1 MADKTYTVT
10 VASGDLYLGGT
21 GNVYYLD
28 GVRNSTGPGTVNWVS
43 GASLKFE
50 QSDASNNNH
59 PLIFSTTTSR
69 DQYLTSGVTYYLDGA
84 SNYAAYTNTTTFNAA
99 TTRYIEVTPSS
110 ETDFY
115 YLCYVHGIGMG
126 GIFDI
131 TQSTWGALSWSQ
143 GNWSA
148 QNNAEPILTGVSS
161 SLSVG
166 STIVLADVNEGWG
179 GELWGENNW
188 GEVTEQVATITGI
201 SMQSSVGDVEFAGA
215 SEGWGRPS
223 WNTNSWGIFG
233 DVLAQGQQLT
243 LENNQV
249 SVTTTIEE
257 GWGRFSWGN
266 QAWGEPFA
274 TAATGQSLTTSQGT
288 AIGFTDFNAVQTGQ
302 ALGLTLA
309 ANFSIQIDN
318 NVFVNASEA
327 TINTTA
333 GTVAGGIETN
343 ANVPVTGSSASTSVG
358 QVVPEPRIEV
368 GVTGIQASLSLGT
381 TSLVQ
386 TTVES
391 VTGQAATLTQGSAQQ
406 ASVYPVTTAGLLNS
420 SAGSTTQT
428 TTANVPVT
436 GIGLTASLGTVNI
449 TAWSEINPGVN
460 NTWSE
465 VDLAA

>member
-1 MADKTYTVT
+1 MAEQTYTVT

-21 GNVYYLD
+21 GNVFYLD
-28 GVRNSTGPGTVNWVS
+28 GARNSTGPGTVSWVN
-43 GASLKFE
+43 GGTLRFE

-59 PLIFSTTTSR
+59 PLIFSTTTTTGGIISA
-69 DQYLTSGVTYYLDGA
+69 GVTYYLDGA
-84 SNYAAYTNTTTFNAA
+84 SNEANYTNTTTFNAA
-99 TTRYIEVTPSS
+99 TTRYVEVTPSS

-148 QNNAEPILTGVSS
+148 QNNAEVILTGLSS
-161 SLSVG
+161 SLSQG
-166 STIVLADVNEGWG
+166 STTASGDINQGWG
-179 GELWGENNW
+179 GETWGENNW
-188 GEVTEQVATITGI
+188 GEITEQVATITGI
-201 SMQSSVGDVEFAGA
+201 SMQSSVGDVGFAGA

-233 DVLAQGQQLT
+233 DVLAEGQQLT
-243 LENNQV
+243 LANNQV

-257 GWGRFSWGN
+257 GWGRFTWGN
-266 QAWGEPFA
+266 QAWGVPYA
-274 TAATGQSLTTSQGT
+274 IAATGQSLTTSQGT
-288 AIGFTDFNAVQTGQ
+288 AVGFTDFNIEETGQ

-318 NVFVNASEA
+318 NVFVNASES

-333 GTVAGGIETN
+333 GTVSGGIETN

-381 TSLVQ
+381 ASLVQ

-391 VTGQAATLTQGSAQQ
+391 VTGQAATLSQGSVQQ

>member
-28 GVRNSTGPGTVNWVS
+28 GVRNSTGPGTINWVS

-84 SNYAAYTNTTTFNAA
+84 SNYAAYTNTGTFNAA
-99 TTRYIEVTPSS
+99 TTRYIEITPSS
-110 ETDFY
+110 QTDFY

-131 TQSTWGALSWSQ
+131 TQSTWGALSWSN
-143 GNWSA
+143 GNWGA
-148 QNNAEPILTGVSS
+148 QNNIDISQTGLSS
-161 SLSVG
+161 SLSQG
-166 STIVLADVNEGWG
+166 STTASGDINEGWG
-179 GELWGENNW
+179 GETWGENNW
-188 GEVTEQVATITGI
+188 GEITEQVATITGI
-201 SMQSSVGDVEFAGA
+201 SMQSSVGDVGFAGA
-215 SEGWGRPS
+215 TEGWGRPA
-223 WNTNSWGIFG
+223 WGTDGWGIVG

-243 LENNQV
+243 LANNQV

-257 GWGRFSWGN
+257 GWGRFTWGN

-274 TAATGQSLTTSQGT
+274 AAATGQSLTTSQGT
-288 AIGFTDFNAVQTGQ
+288 AVGFTDFNIVETGQ

-333 GTVAGGIETN
+333 GAIAGAETN
-343 ANVPVTGSSASTSVG
+343 ANVPVTGSSATTSVG

-368 GVTGIQASLSLGT
+368 DVTGIQASLSLGT
-381 TSLVQ
+381 AQLVQ
-386 TTVES
+386 TTTEI

-406 ASVYPVTTAGLLNS
+406 ASVYPVTTAGLLS
-420 SAGSTTQT
+420 SSIGSVTQT
-428 TTANVPVT
+428 TTANVPLT
-436 GIGLTASLGTVNI
+436 GIGLTASIGTVKI